1 MSMDIYNTAQT
12 SKFNGVDE
20 EVEEMRWGD
29 ERSWKMEGEP
39 FEYKYPLPISLSG
52 FVGIVEI

>member
-1 MSMDIYNTAQT
+1 MDIYNTAQT

-29 ERSWKMEGEP
+29 ERIWKMEGEP